1 MRSLNRPPGYKRLIT
16 PREDAR
22 RQASASETLKKSEN
36 QAYVLEA
43 LWGVRTNVA
52 RGMERKLL
60 ATSSTILRQ
69 YSYSYSGQSTQ
80 ALLVVYLSIDLSIY
94 DMYTYILIYEYTY
107 IQTYIHTYVYTY
119 ILIYIYIYILYVY
132 I

>member
-1 MRSLNRPPGYKRLIT
+1 MRSLNRPHGYKRLIT
-16 PREDAR
+16 PREDAP
-22 RQASASETLKKSEN
+22 RQASASETLKKSEK

-52 RGMERKLL
+52 RGMERTLL

-107 IQTYIHTYVYTY
+107 IQTYIHTYIHTY
-119 ILIYIYIYILYVY
+119 LYIYIYILYVY